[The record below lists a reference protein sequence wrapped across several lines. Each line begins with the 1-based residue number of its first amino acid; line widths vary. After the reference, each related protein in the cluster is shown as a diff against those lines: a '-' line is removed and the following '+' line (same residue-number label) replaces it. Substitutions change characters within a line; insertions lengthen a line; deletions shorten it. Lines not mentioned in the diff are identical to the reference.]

1 MQGVQASSLLLPLL
15 RSPFQGELLAWL
27 YLHPDAEYPLIEL
40 ARRLGVSHATASREA
55 DRLTAAG
62 LVLERRFGNVRLI
75 RANQATVVARPLT
88 DLLAVTYGPMAI
100 MGELLAP
107 VDGVDRA
114 YIYGSWAA
122 RYRGEPGPVP
132 GDLDI
137 LIVGRP
143 DSDDVYE
150 AALAAEHRLG
160 REVNPRIVSPAAWRA
175 ATDDPFLTSVRSR
188 PLVELDLAGA
198 RAA

>member
-27 YLHPDAEYPLIEL
+27 YLHPDAEYSLIEL

-55 DRLTAAG
+55 DRLAAAG
-62 LVLERRFGNVRLI
+62 LVLERRLGNVRLI

-100 MGELLAP
+100 MDELLAP
-107 VDGVDRA
+107 VAGVDRA

-132 GDLDI
+132 GDLDV
-137 LIVGRP
+137 LIVGTADP
-143 DSDDVYE
+143 DDVYE
-150 AALAAEHRLG
+150 AARAAEHRLG
-160 REVNPRIVSPAAWRA
+160 REVNARIVSPAAWSG
-175 ATDDPFLTSVRSR
+175 ATTDPFLTSVRSR
-188 PLVELDLAGA
+188 PLVELDLTRP